1 MLTILPPYMTAPSPA
16 AIAAL
21 RSQLTGALLLPSDGR
36 YDAAKTPWLRVIN
49 QQPALVVEAENT
61 DDVVLALGFA
71 QAHGLPVG
79 VQNTGHGIAKAC
91 NGGLLLKLN
100 KLNQIALNAP
110 AQRVRVGAGMEW
122 GTLLKHTQPHGLVA
136 PAGQVSSVGVVGYTL
151 GGGTGWLVRKHGTAS
166 QYLVA
171 ATVVLAS
178 GEVAT
183 VSATERPDLWWALR
197 GGGGNFG
204 VVVEIELAL
213 VAEPDDVL
221 AGLRWYPGSR
231 AAELLPAY
239 RDWAAQLAP
248 ATSSVFRMMHVP
260 DESMFPATIRNQVA
274 CVVGLCHADAAT
286 QAAVQA
292 SLGVFGAP
300 ALDQVKAMPYS
311 AVAALDPASH
321 ESSARTYDQTAYLQ
335 DLSDATI
342 GLLLDVAR
350 TAIPP
355 LLQLEVQQLG
365 GHETP
370 SRFVPEQA
378 FATPTAP
385 FMLHFVTPI
394 DAHNEADVVRV
405 TQEAFGRLAPVLTGE
420 RCYNFLR
427 GDEQAEVPRAFTASA
442 FARLREV
449 KRQVDPQN
457 VFRLNLNIEPATA

>member
-1 MLTILPPYMTAPSPA
+1 MSTLSQTA
-16 AIAAL
+16 IDAL
-21 RSQLTGALLLPSDGR
+21 RSQVTGTLLLPGDSR
-36 YDAAKTPWLRVIN
+36 YEEAKKPWLRVVD
-49 QQPALVVEAENT
+49 QQPALVIEAENT
-61 DDVVLALGFA
+61 DDVVLGLGFA

-91 NGGLLLKLN
+91 DGGVLLKLN
-100 KLNQIALNAP
+100 KLKKIDLDAPNQ
-110 AQRVRVGAGMEW
+110 QVRVGAGVEW
-122 GTLLKHTQPHGLVA
+122 GTLLKQTQAHGLVA

-151 GGGTGWLVRKHGTAS
+151 GGGTGWLVRKYGTAS
-166 QYLVA
+166 EYLLA

-178 GEVAT
+178 GEVVRA
-183 VSATERPDLWWALR
+183 SATERPDLWWALR

-213 VAEPDDVL
+213 VAEPDEML
-221 AGLRWYPGSR
+221 AGLRWYPGR
-231 AAELLPAY
+231 RVAELLPAY

-248 ATSSVFRMMHVP
+248 ATSSVFRVMQVP
-260 DESMFPATIRNQVA
+260 DESMFPASIRGQVA

-286 QAAVQA
+286 QAAVQK
-292 SLGVFGAP
+292 SLDVFGEP
-300 ALDQVKAMPYS
+300 ALDQVSRMPYA

-342 GLLLDVAR
+342 SLLLDVAR
-350 TAIPP
+350 TSIPP
-355 LLQLEVQQLG
+355 LFQLEVQQLS
-365 GHETP
+365 HP
-370 SRFVPEQA
+370 AAAVPGPPPAQA

-394 DAHNEADVVRV
+394 DAHNEADAVRA
-405 TQEAFGRLAPVLTGE
+405 TREAFGRLAPVLTGE

-427 GDEQAEVPRAFTASA
+427 GDEQAEVPRAFPESA
-442 FARLREV
+442 FARLRAV

-457 VFRLNLNIEPATA
+457 VFRLNLNIEPATT